1 MPELNQPEFDLECF
15 PLDNPIFGFFPVNE
29 ANRRQKMEQ
38 ENIEFH
44 LSLPFN
50 DESFLRFDSNVDK
63 DFSHC
68 RLDDEMF
75 EHEYPFRTEE
85 RFVEIN
91 DYQSKGIGEKRD
103 SNLG

>member
-44 LSLPFN
+44 LVSRLMTNLF
-50 DESFLRFDSNVDK
+50 FDSIPMSIKTSRIVVSMMNA
-63 DFSHC
+63 
-68 RLDDEMF
+68 R
-75 EHEYPFRTEE
+75 
-85 RFVEIN
+85 
-91 DYQSKGIGEKRD
+91 RD
-103 SNLG
+103 V